1 MFIEVNNIKLYYEK
15 AGNGYPIILLHGN
28 GENHHIFDTTVNI
41 LKEYFTVY
49 TIDTRGH
56 GESSNV
62 SELHYNEMA
71 EDIYSF
77 IHKLKLDKPILYGF
91 SDGGIIGLLLS
102 IKYPNLLSTLII
114 SGVNTNPNGLQKKW
128 LILFKIIYKFKK
140 TKEYKLMLEEPN
152 ITIDM
157 LHKIT
162 VPTYITVGSKDVIR
176 KKHTNLIHNN
186 IPNSKLKIFDNE
198 DHGSYIIN
206 SDKIAKYLLEILVA
220 KHQKRLP

>member
-15 AGNGYPIILLHGN
+15 AGSGYPIILLHGN
-28 GENHHIFDTTVNI
+28 GENHHIFNTTVNI

-49 TIDTRGH
+49 AIDTRGH

>member
-15 AGNGYPIILLHGN
+15 VGSGYPLILLHGN
-28 GENHHIFDTTVNI
+28 GESHDIFDITVNI

-56 GESSNV
+56 GNSSPV

-77 IHKLKLDKPILYGF
+77 IHKLELDKPILYGF

-162 VPTYITVGSKDVIR
+162 IPTYITVGSKDVIR
-176 KKHTNLIHNN
+176 KEHTNFIHNN
-186 IPNSKLKIFDNE
+186 ISNSHLKVFDNE

-206 SDKIAKYLLEILVA
+206 SDRIAKYLLEILIM
-220 KHQKRLP
+220 KHQKK